1 MSRAQ
6 KIIDRLAA
14 DLQYAIE
21 KGYSEKHI
29 DTKRQ
34 QLEEL
39 AGVINGLG
47 KRAETAEARAEK
59 TTHAARTA
67 MAAKIAELEARQLI
81 FIKLFVAFEIDLK
94 TVNEALQQPEV
105 LDELLYQKNN
115 NWGNVWLDAQRA
127 EWSRAQVLYEMNAPA
142 FRAADVAR
150 ARENKQQQVAA
161 MMLEKIYKAEAHID
175 TKNLLVQD
183 IAAKAFSRITN
194 V

>member
-142 FRAADVAR
+142 FSEDDLQRAADTN
-150 ARENKQQQVAA
+150 EQVWA
-161 MMLEKIYKAEAHID
+161 MMLEQVFVADKHQVSVQKLAE
-175 TKNLLVQD
+175 D
-183 IAAKAFSRITN
+183 IAAKALTRIT
-194 V
+194 VV